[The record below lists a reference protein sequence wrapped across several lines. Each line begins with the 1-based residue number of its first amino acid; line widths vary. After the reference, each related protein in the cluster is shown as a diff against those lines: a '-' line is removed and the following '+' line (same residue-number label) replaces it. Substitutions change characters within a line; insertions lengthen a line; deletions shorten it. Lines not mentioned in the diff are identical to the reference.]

1 MALTKATY
9 SMIEGAPANVDDFGA
24 VGDGLTNDSAAIQAA
39 INSTATDIVLTNGK
53 TYLCNST
60 LSFPSGK
67 RLSGNAK
74 LKLGTAGQRLIRTAS
89 NAQNCVFEDF
99 EMEGFSGPGGGYV
112 GGEFGIQLDEA
123 DWCVIRNVTAYNFG
137 GDGFYVG
144 PNTANNNLVENCV
157 GYNNGRQGCTIA
169 GGGYNVVRGGYY
181 YDNVLYGV
189 DLEGPTVSNSLVDG
203 VVAWGNTNGIT
214 SESGTLGRAIIVNCR
229 CYDNT
234 ERGIQSNGV
243 YDKIASNVCYS
254 NGFDGIFGGAN
265 YQIIEGNHCYLN
277 SRSGIN
283 LDPGVAR
290 VGITVSGNVSY
301 SNVRHG
307 IQLSRVANSVVDGN
321 TVWDND
327 SGDTTTYSG
336 ISVGGSAGAEGKNN
350 TISNNTS
357 GNTTAGVGQRWGV
370 FIGPNC
376 LGNIVSGN
384 VFVDNKTAPFRDDG
398 TANTVSKNKGYLNEN
413 GGTSS
418 AISSG
423 GTIAHGLAG
432 APTIFSA
439 IPTGAA
445 TDVYVTADATN
456 LTVTFG
462 GGGSVAFSW
471 RAAMQNSM

>member
-1 MALTKATY
+1 MSKAY
-9 SMIEGAPANVDDFGA
+9 ENVRKLDTIVSVSEFGA
-24 VGDGLTNDSAAIQAA
+24 VGDNVTDDSPAIQAA
-39 INSTATDIVLTNGK
+39 LNSSATDIQLVPGK
-53 TYLCNST
+53 IYKCNST
-60 LSFPSGK
+60 LSVPSGK
-67 RLSGNAK
+67 RISGKSK
-74 LKLGTAGQRLIRTAS
+74 LKLATPGQRLFRTVS
-89 NAQNCVFEDF
+89 NAQRCVFEDF

-144 PNTANNNLVENCV
+144 PNTANNNLVENCI

-169 GGGYNVVRGGYY
+169 GGSFNVVRGGYY

-189 DLEGPTVSNSLVDG
+189 DLEGPTVSDSLVDG
-203 VVAWGNTNGIT
+203 ITAWGNVNGIT
-214 SESGTLGRAIIVNCR
+214 SESGTQGKAIIVNCR
-229 CYDNT
+229 CYNND

-277 SRSGIN
+277 FRSGIN

-307 IQLSRVANSVVDGN
+307 INVSRISNSVIDGN

-327 SGDTTTYSG
+327 SADTTVYSG
-336 ISVGGSAGAEGKNN
+336 IVVSGVSGAQGNN
-350 TISNNTS
+350 NVISNNTS
-357 GNTTAGVGQRWGV
+357 GNTVAGVGQRWGV
-370 FIGPNC
+370 FIGTNC
-376 LGNIVSGN
+376 LNNVVSGN
-384 VFVDNKTAPFRDDG
+384 VFIGNKTAAFRDDG
-398 TANTVSKNKGYLNEN
+398 TGNTITKNKGYLNEN

-418 AISSG
+418 AITTG

-432 APTIFSA
+432 TPTIFSA
-439 IPTGAA
+439 IPTAA
-445 TDVYVTADATN
+445 AEDVQVTANATN

-462 GGGSVAFSW
+462 GGGTVAFSW